1 MPQSSITSWFKK
13 QSTSVKLAPEKD
25 DFETSE
31 DEVPQNSIIG
41 ITTKVTTSS
50 ESIIKDSVDLAET
63 ARPSSTSPASEHD
76 ISKHRLPPNV
86 NIEPVTEKLLP
97 EFRRLVQLLL
107 PIPYPDKFYNEI
119 ISDPVTASV
128 TLAATWKDRSTSIP
142 KVVAGVRGKVLAT
155 SPAHT
160 AASSKEKPSLYIATV
175 CTLAPYR
182 GHGLAPELLSRVI
195 VSAIEAYGIGTVTAH
210 VWEAS
215 AEARAWYKKL
225 GFEEVQ
231 YEPMYYRRLKPN
243 GAFLLERVVCPT
255 DLLKVRETAFDT
267 S

>member
-13 QSTSVKLAPEKD
+13 QSTPVNSAPRKD
-25 DFETSE
+25 DFETPE
-31 DEVPQNSIIG
+31 DEVTRNSIIG
-41 ITTKVTTSS
+41 ITTKITTSS
-50 ESIIKDSVDLAET
+50 ESISKDSVAIAQT
-63 ARPSSTSPASEHD
+63 ARSSPAVQA
-76 ISKHRLPPNV
+76 SKPDVFKRQLPPQAH
-86 NIEPVTEKLLP
+86 IEPVTENLLP

-119 ISDPVTASV
+119 MSDPVTASV
-128 TLAATWKDRSTSIP
+128 TLTATWKDANTSMP
-142 KVVAGVRGKVLAT
+142 KVVAGVRGKVLAA

-160 AASSKEKPSLYIATV
+160 TVLSKEKPSLYIATV

-195 VSAIEAYGIGTVTAH
+195 ASAIEAYGIGTVTAH

-231 YEPMYYRRLKPN
+231 YEPTYYRRLKPN
-243 GAFLLERVVCPT
+243 GAFLLERIVRPT

-267 S
+267 T

>member
-13 QSTSVKLAPEKD
+13 QSTSVKHAPEKD
-25 DFETSE
+25 DLETSE
-31 DEVPQNSIIG
+31 DEVPRNSIVG

-50 ESIIKDSVDLAET
+50 ESIIKDSVDTAET
-63 ARPSSTSPASEHD
+63 AMLSSNSPASIHD
-76 ISKHRLPPNV
+76 VSNWQLPPNV
-86 NIEPVTEKLLP
+86 HIEPVTEKILP

-119 ISDPVTASV
+119 MSDPVTASV
-128 TLAATWKDRSTSIP
+128 TLAATWKDRDISIP

-155 SPAHT
+155 SPAHST
-160 AASSKEKPSLYIATV
+160 IHGKEKPSLYIATV

-195 VSAIEAYGIGTVTAH
+195 ASAIEAYGIGTVTAH

-243 GAFLLERVVCPT
+243 GAFLLERLVRPT
-255 DLLKVRETAFDT
+255 DLLKVRETAFT
-267 S
+267 TT